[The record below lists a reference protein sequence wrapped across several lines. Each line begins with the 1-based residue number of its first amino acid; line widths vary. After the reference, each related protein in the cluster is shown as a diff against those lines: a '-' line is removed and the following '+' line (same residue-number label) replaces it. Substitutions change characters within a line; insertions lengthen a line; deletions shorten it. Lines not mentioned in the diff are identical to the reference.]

1 VVALVNVAGWA
12 AESGGDIPW
21 GILVEKIT
29 DDRLGK
35 SLDAFFGQRHSILAS
50 VALTVS
56 REFGVDL
63 SEVHYDPTHILLH
76 GAYELSE
83 PRGELLCGV

>member
-1 VVALVNVAGWA
+1 M
-12 AESGGDIPW
+12 
-21 GILVEKIT
+21 EKIT